1 MARFDD
7 FPAELRNMVYD
18 QLLRDR
24 HTQQPTHNSLALFT
38 VSHQLHLESTSYF
51 YKNNPISTVAPSSPI
66 NASATVLPPIADR
79 YLRFLSRLNVS
90 ATIGRANP
98 ERERK
103 IADTIASL
111 ATIGAAFEDLEICIQ
126 SSLSRLT
133 NSRVDDSVLHASHP
147 ITVSLRRLLDSRV
160 AKVLRLDLHKVWF
173 APGIAQDLH
182 VRYGT
187 RLQFVG
193 GSNAI
198 RDPLSMER
206 SLTGVSSSSHLTTL
220 GVDDEV
226 MANAC
231 SDDAYTPRTPS
242 SLPSSICSPF
252 EDLDMFSVTSF
263 DLNSDTTADD
273 EGSMEYAN
281 EGSFFSGA
289 DIEEWEA
296 STQAAEQDEPK
307 HPYDIEIDEDD
318 DDDEDEE
325 MEDISQDDMEAI
337 FGNLEETAHHVAND
351 ADISY
356 MTNFAPELL
365 LTRHNLG
372 HLE

>member
-1 MARFDD
+1 
-7 FPAELRNMVYD
+7 MVYD

-38 VSHQLHLESTSYF
+38 VSNQVHLESTSYY
-51 YKNNPISTVAPSSPI
+51 YKNNPISILAPSSPT
-66 NASATVLPPIADR
+66 NDSATVLPPIADR
-79 YLRFLSRLNVS
+79 YLRFLSRLTVS
-90 ATIGRANP
+90 ATIGRAIP

-133 NSRVDDSVLHASHP
+133 NSRVDDSILHANHP
-147 ITVSLRRLLDSRV
+147 ITVSLRRLLDSGV
-160 AKVLRLDLHKVWF
+160 ANVLRLDLHKVWF

-193 GSNAI
+193 DRNAI
-198 RDPLSMER
+198 KDPISMER

-242 SLPSSICSPF
+242 SLPSSICSAF

-273 EGSMEYAN
+273 EGSMEHAN
-281 EGSFFSGA
+281 EGSLFSGA

-307 HPYDIEIDEDD
+307 HQYDIEIDEDD
-318 DDDEDEE
+318 EEDEE

>member
-1 MARFDD
+1 MTRFDE

-18 QLLRDR
+18 HVLRD
-24 HTQQPTHNSLALFT
+24 HYTQQTHNALALFT
-38 VSHQLHLESTSYF
+38 VSKQVHLESTSYF
-51 YKNNPISTVAPSSPI
+51 YKNICISIHTPSSPT
-66 NASATVLPPIADR
+66 NNSATVLPPIPDR
-79 YLRFLSRLNVS
+79 YLRFLGRLAVN
-90 ATIGRANP
+90 ATIGRAGLG
-98 ERERK
+98 RERK

-111 ATIGAAFEDLEICIQ
+111 ATIGADFEDLHIRIQ

-147 ITVSLRRLLDSRV
+147 ITVSLRRLLDSGV
-160 AKVLRLDLHKVWF
+160 AKLMRLDLHNVWL
-173 APGIAQDLH
+173 APGIAQELH

-193 GSNAI
+193 DRNAVLA
-198 RDPLSMER
+198 PSTLER
-206 SLTGVSSSSHLTTL
+206 SLTGVYAGSHLTTL

-226 MANAC
+226 MANSC
-231 SDDAYTPRTPS
+231 SDDAYTPQTPA
-242 SLPSSICSPF
+242 SLPSSICSAF

-263 DLNSDTTADD
+263 DLHSDTTADY
-273 EGSMEYAN
+273 EESTEHAN

-296 STQAAEQDEPK
+296 STQAADQEKPQ
-307 HPYDIEIDEDD
+307 HQYDIELGEDE
-318 DDDEDEE
+318 DEDEE

-351 ADISY
+351 ADMSY

-372 HLE
+372 HLK